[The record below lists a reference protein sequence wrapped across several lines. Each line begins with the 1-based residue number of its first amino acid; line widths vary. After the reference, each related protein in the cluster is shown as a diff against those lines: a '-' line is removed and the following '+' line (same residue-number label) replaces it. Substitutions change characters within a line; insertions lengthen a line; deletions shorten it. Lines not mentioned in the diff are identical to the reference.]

1 MRTDNP
7 AENGVSGQGI
17 LLQRE
22 EIMVA
27 VVLDARCNQEKR
39 DADKGAERR
48 SYRNLDVVENHFMRQ
63 QGS

>member
-39 DADKGAERR
+39 DADKGAERWNMIPLV
-48 SYRNLDVVENHFMRQ
+48 Y
-63 QGS
+63 